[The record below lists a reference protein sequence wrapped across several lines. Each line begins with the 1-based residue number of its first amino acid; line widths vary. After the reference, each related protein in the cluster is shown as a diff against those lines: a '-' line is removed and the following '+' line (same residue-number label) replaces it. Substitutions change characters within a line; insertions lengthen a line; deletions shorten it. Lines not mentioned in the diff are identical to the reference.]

1 LAHIYGL
8 FGQIPDIL
16 EDVWIDMALGDIQ
29 KAKETIDA
37 LPKEHP
43 FEIKY
48 HHIESV
54 NWESCSKVLNDEER
68 KRWLSKEW

>member
-1 LAHIYGL
+1 
-8 FGQIPDIL
+8 
-16 EDVWIDMALGDIQ
+16 MALGDIQ

-68 KRWLSKEW
+68 KKIYATTK